1 MEMQPKDPVRALIE
15 TAPVIVNVGLDKLAE
30 HFDRLGVRYVQVKWS
45 PPAGGDLHLLK
56 KIRQLKRKE
65 E

>member
-1 MEMQPKDPVRALIE
+1 
-15 TAPVIVNVGLDKLAE
+15 VNIGLEKLAE
-30 HFDRLGVRYVQVKWS
+30 HFDRLGVRFIQVEWS
-45 PPAGGDLHLLK
+45 PPAGGDLQLLK